1 MENLRDPKY
10 EPQQLTLSM
19 RTFYFLLT
27 ILAISFSCNQPK
39 DSATLIFTNGKIW
52 TGESEDTF
60 VEAIALKENIILA
73 SGTTSE
79 MLKLA
84 GPETQLI
91 ELDGKLVTAG
101 FNDAHI
107 HFLSGSMG
115 LSLVELS
122 TTESLEEMLQ
132 KALDYIQSNPDQEWI
147 TGRGWQYTFFESG
160 LPDHESMKVLDID
173 KPVFIRAYD
182 GHSAYANPKA
192 LELAGINSQTQF
204 SGFGELVKDKN
215 GKPTGALKERAMD
228 LVGKIVPDPTF
239 EDKLE
244 ALKKGLDYA
253 ASLGITSI
261 QNANGTEEDL
271 RLFQALHQ
279 RGELSLR
286 FAAAFSVSEA
296 TTTNQLDRFTFLKDS
311 VGTTNPWLRAD
322 AIKFMIDGV
331 IEGHTGA
338 MLEPYSDLPES
349 DPLALGQLNFSLERY
364 QELVIDL
371 DRRGFRLFT
380 HAIGDRGVREALNA
394 YEIAQKAN
402 NTLDRRHRI
411 EHIETIHP
419 EDIPRF
425 AQLGVLPSM
434 EPIHAEPGT
443 TTVWSK
449 AVGEDRLPYSFAW
462 KSLLVQRA
470 DLVFSSDWPA
480 CISLNPIRGLHIA
493 VNRRNPKGYPEDGW
507 IPQEKI
513 TLAQALKAYTSMG
526 AYSSFEGNRK
536 GKLIPG
542 QLADLVVYSDDLFSI
557 DPMKIHETE
566 IILTLVDGK
575 IIFEKK

>member
-1 MENLRDPKY
+1 MKK
-10 EPQQLTLSM
+10 
-19 RTFYFLLT
+19 TFFLLLV
-27 ILAISFSCNQPK
+27 LAISFACSSPK
-39 DSATLIFTNGKIW
+39 DPATLILINGKIW
-52 TGESEDTF
+52 TGESDSRF
-60 VEAIALKENIILA
+60 VEAIALKESKIMAIGTNEEIL
-73 SGTTSE
+73 E
-79 MLKLA
+79 FL
-84 GPETQLI
+84 GPETQVI

-115 LSLVELS
+115 LSLVELAS
-122 TTESLEEMLQ
+122 TESLEEMLQ
-132 KALDYIQSNPDQEWI
+132 KTQAYIQSNPDKEWI
-147 TGRGWQYTFFESG
+147 TGRGWQYTFFESS

-182 GHSAYANPKA
+182 GHTAYANPKA
-192 LELAGINSQTQF
+192 LELAGVNSQTQF

-215 GKPTGALKERAMD
+215 GNPTGALKERAMD
-228 LVGKIVPDPTF
+228 LIGKIVPDPTF

-261 QNANGTEEDL
+261 QNASGTEEDL
-271 RLFQALHQ
+271 RLFQTLLD
-279 RGELSLR
+279 RGELTLR
-286 FAAAFSVSEA
+286 YAAAFSVSESTSDA
-296 TTTNQLDRFTFLKDS
+296 QLERFAFLKDS
-311 VGTTNPWLRAD
+311 VGTSNPWIRAD

-349 DPLALGQLNFSLERY
+349 DPLALGQLNFALERY
-364 QELVIDL
+364 QNLVKNL
-371 DRRGFRLFT
+371 DQKGFRLYT

-394 YEIAQKAN
+394 YELAQKAN
-402 NTLDRRHRI
+402 QTTGKRHRI

-419 EDIPRF
+419 DDIPRF
-425 AQLGVLPSM
+425 SQLGVLPSM

-443 TTVWSK
+443 TTVWSN
-449 AVGEDRLPYSFAW
+449 AVGIDRLPYSFAW
-462 KSLLVQRA
+462 KSLLDQKA

-493 VNRRNPKGYPEDGW
+493 VNRRNPKGYPEGGW

-526 AYSSFEGNRK
+526 AFSSFEENLK

-542 QLADLVVYSDDLFSI
+542 QLADLVVYSEDLFTI
-557 DPMKIHETE
+557 DPMKIQETE
-566 IILTLVDGK
+566 ALLTMVDGK

>member
-1 MENLRDPKY
+1 
-10 EPQQLTLSM
+10 M
-19 RTFYFLLT
+19 RKFFFFLFFLG
-27 ILAISFSCNQPK
+27 ISFGCSTPK
-39 DSATLIFTNGKIW
+39 DSGTLIFTNGKIW
-52 TGESEDTF
+52 TGESDSTF
-60 VEAIALKENIILA
+60 VEAIALKDNKILA
-73 SGTTSE
+73 IGTNEEILEHSS
-79 MLKLA
+79 
-84 GPETQLI
+84 PETQLI

-122 TTESLEEMLQ
+122 STESFEEMIQ
-132 KALDYIQSNPDQEWI
+132 KTLDYIQNNPDQEWI

-160 LPDHESMKVLDID
+160 LPDHESMKILDID

-192 LELAGINSQTQF
+192 LELAGVNSQTQF

-215 GKPTGALKERAMD
+215 GNPTGALKERAMD

-244 ALKKGLDYA
+244 ALKKGLEYA

-271 RLFQALHQ
+271 RLFQTLYQ

-296 TTTNQLDRFTFLKDS
+296 TTSDQLDRFSFLKDS
-311 VGTTNPWLRAD
+311 VGTNNPWIRAD

-338 MLEPYSDLPES
+338 MLVHYSDLPES
-349 DPLALGQLNFSLERY
+349 DPLAFGQLNFTLERY
-364 QELVIDL
+364 QELVKDL
-371 DRRGFRLFT
+371 DRRGFRLYT

-394 YEIAQKAN
+394 YEIAQKEN
-402 NTLDRRHRI
+402 RTTGKRHRI

-419 EDIPRF
+419 DDIPRF

-443 TTVWSK
+443 STVWSK

-462 KSLLVQRA
+462 KSLLDQQA
-470 DLVFSSDWPA
+470 NLVFSSDWPA
-480 CISLNPIRGLHIA
+480 CISLNPIRGLHVA
-493 VNRRNPKGYPEDGW
+493 VNRRNPKGYPEGGW
-507 IPQEKI
+507 IPNEKI

-526 AYSSFEGNRK
+526 AYSSYEENSK
-536 GKLIPG
+536 GKLVAG

-566 IILTLVDGK
+566 IILTLVEGK

>member
-1 MENLRDPKY
+1 
-10 EPQQLTLSM
+10 M
-19 RTFYFLLT
+19 RKFLFIHFLLG
-27 ILAISFSCNQPK
+27 ISLACTSPK
-39 DSATLIFTNGKIW
+39 DPATLIFTNGKIW
-52 TGESEDTF
+52 TGESDSTF
-60 VEAIALKENIILA
+60 VEAMALKNHKILA
-73 SGTTSE
+73 IGTNE
-79 MLKLA
+79 EILEHL
-84 GPETQLI
+84 GPETQVI

-122 TTESLEEMLQ
+122 STESLEEMLQ
-132 KALDYIQSNPDQEWI
+132 KTQEYIQTNPDREWI

-173 KPVFIRAYD
+173 RPVFIRAYD

-192 LELAGINSQTQF
+192 LELAGVNSETQF
-204 SGFGELVKDKN
+204 AGFGELVKDKSGN
-215 GKPTGALKERAMD
+215 PTGALKERAMD
-228 LVGKIVPDPTF
+228 LVGKFVPEPTF

-244 ALKKGLDYA
+244 ALKKGLEYA

-271 RLFQALHQ
+271 RLFKALHQ

-286 FAAAFSVSEA
+286 YAAAFSVSEA
-296 TTTNQLDRFTFLKDS
+296 TTPDQLDRFTFLKDS

-338 MLEPYSDLPES
+338 MLAPYSDLPES
-349 DPLALGQLNFSLERY
+349 DPLALGQLNFTLERY
-364 QELVIDL
+364 QELVKEL
-371 DRRGFRLFT
+371 DQRGFRLYT

-394 YEIAQKAN
+394 YELAQKAN
-402 NTLDRRHRI
+402 QTTGKRHRI

-419 EDIPRF
+419 DDIPRF
-425 AQLGVLPSM
+425 SQLGVLPSM

-443 TTVWSK
+443 TTVWSN

-462 KSLLVQRA
+462 KSLLDQEA

-480 CISLNPIRGLHIA
+480 CISLNPIRGLHVA
-493 VNRRNPKGYPEDGW
+493 VNRRNPSGYPEGGW
-507 IPQEKI
+507 IPQERI
-513 TLAQALKAYTSMG
+513 LLAQALKAYTSMG
-526 AYSSFEGNRK
+526 AYSSFEEELK

-557 DPMKIHETE
+557 DPMKIHETA
-566 IILTLVDGK
+566 IILTLVNGK